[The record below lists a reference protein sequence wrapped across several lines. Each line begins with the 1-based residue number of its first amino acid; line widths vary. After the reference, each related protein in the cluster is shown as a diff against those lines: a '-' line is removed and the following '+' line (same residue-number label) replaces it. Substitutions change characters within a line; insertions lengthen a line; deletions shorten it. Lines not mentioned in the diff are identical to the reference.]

1 MMDMHETVLHTENL
15 SIGYRIGAESYAVH
29 SSLNLDLKR
38 GEMVCLVGPN
48 GSGKSTLLRTIAGL
62 QPALNGN
69 VFIQGKCIDDLS
81 VQQLAHLR
89 SVVLTSRF
97 DCGYMTVSELVSL
110 GRFPHLGWL
119 GRLSTR
125 DRHHVAEAIALTGIS
140 HLNNRRLSQLS
151 DGELQRAMIA
161 KALAQESPVILL
173 DEPTAHLDLPNRV
186 AVMKLLQGLARET
199 ATAIVLSTHE
209 LDLAMQ
215 SADRFW
221 LMSAH
226 NEIRCGV
233 PEELALEGEI
243 AQAFNSENVHF
254 DTASGIFVMHNKNS
268 GEIGLSGAGAG
279 YLWTKRALERVGF
292 TVTSAQNEITVESVG
307 SGYWWTLD
315 QNGIRRECDSLAVL
329 LEMITSGKC
338 QE

>member
-1 MMDMHETVLHTENL
+1 MIEPCDTILRTENL
-15 SIGYRIGAESYAVH
+15 SIGYTAGAETYAVH
-29 SSLNLDLKR
+29 SHLDLTLNR
-38 GEMVCLVGPN
+38 GEMLCLVGPN

-62 QPALNGN
+62 QSALDGN
-69 VFIQGKCIDDLS
+69 VFIQGNRINDLS

-97 DCGYMTVSELVSL
+97 ECGYMTVAELVSL
-110 GRFPHLGWL
+110 GRFPHLGWH

-125 DRHHVAEAIALTGIS
+125 DRRRVAEAIALTG
-140 HLNNRRLSQLS
+140 LNKLSSRRLNQLS
-151 DGELQRAMIA
+151 DGELQRTMIA

-173 DEPTAHLDLPNRV
+173 DEPTAHLDLPSRV

-226 NEIRCGV
+226 NEIRCGL
-233 PEELALEGEI
+233 PEQLALDGAI
-243 AQAFNSENVHF
+243 SQVFNSEDVHF
-254 DTASGIFVMHNKNS
+254 DTASGMFVMHKINS
-268 GEIGLSGAGAG
+268 GEIGLSGVGAG
-279 YLWTKRALERVGF
+279 YLWTKRALERIGY
-292 TVTSAQNEITVESVG
+292 TITGRQDELVVECFGSV
-307 SGYWWTLD
+307 YQWTLHH
-315 QNGIRRECDSLAVL
+315 NGSTRVCDSLAKL
-329 LEMITSGKC
+329 LEMLVD
-338 QE
+338 